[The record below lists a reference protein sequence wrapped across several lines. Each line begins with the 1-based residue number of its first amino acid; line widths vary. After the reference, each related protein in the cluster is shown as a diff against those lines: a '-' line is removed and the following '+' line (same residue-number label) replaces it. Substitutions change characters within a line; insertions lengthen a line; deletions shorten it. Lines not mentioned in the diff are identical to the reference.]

1 MKYRRFI
8 LTTAF
13 ALVMLAGGL
22 ISEASAQTRVVY
34 VQRPVIVRSYIY
46 RDPFWRHRY
55 YRYSPFYDSYYYQSP
70 YEQYLERRYYLQREL
85 AGNRRE
91 LAKHQRKYR
100 ADGVITAKEQ
110 RELDDD
116 IRDVQRSAQKLRSFS
131 RNY

>member
-1 MKYRRFI
+1 MKYRRII

-13 ALVMLAGGL
+13 TLMMLAGGL
-22 ISEASAQTRVVY
+22 VSEASAQRVVY

-46 RDPFWRHRY
+46 RDPFWRTRY
-55 YRYSPFYDSYYYQSP
+55 YGYSPFYDSYYYRSP
-70 YEQYLERRYYLQREL
+70 YERYLERRYYLQRDL

>member
-1 MKYRRFI
+1 MKYRRII

-13 ALVMLAGGL
+13 TLMMLAGGL
-22 ISEASAQTRVVY
+22 VSEASAQRVVY

-46 RDPFWRHRY
+46 RDPFWRTRY
-55 YRYSPFYDSYYYQSP
+55 YGYSPFYDSYYYQSP
-70 YEQYLERRYYLQREL
+70 YERYLERRYYLQQEL